1 MGLPAGRK
9 RRAARFVGGNSVNE
23 NENILELT
31 SIGKKFPGVTALDD
45 VSFELRR
52 GEIHAICG
60 ENGAGKSTLLKILS
74 GAYVEYDGNIRLK
87 GKDIRFKSTMD
98 ARLEGVSVIPQEIQ
112 MAEHLT
118 VYENIFMGNF
128 PTTKAGFVDRK
139 EMLRKTREYQSLFGE
154 TALSIPADA
163 LAGSLSMGKRQ
174 IVEIIKAISMNV
186 EILALDEPTSSLSKD
201 EIRQL
206 FQLIHRF
213 VEQGISVIYVS
224 HKLDE
229 IFEIC
234 DRVTVLKD
242 GKKIGTV
249 NTAESSMPEVINM
262 MVGRNFELYGER
274 NIVQP
279 DTEETVLEV
288 RGLSRAGEFNDISFK
303 LRKGEI
309 LGAFGIIG
317 SGRTETAKAIFGL
330 TSPNSGEIYVRGQLI
345 PRMTPEK
352 ALGLG
357 MGFITE
363 DRHGEGL
370 ALILTIRENLSMPI
384 LDKIS
389 KNGILNLQEEISVVK
404 EYIEKLEIKTPTI
417 NFEANNLSGG
427 NQQKVVV
434 AKWLAAKIDI
444 LIIDEPTRGID
455 VKTKSEMY
463 RLIRELSREGV
474 SVFLISSE
482 LPEILGL
489 CHRIMVFRD
498 GGLAKT
504 VLNTPELTEAEILT
518 EAVLNT
524 EVKYYA
530 S

>member
-1 MGLPAGRK
+1 MDEK
-9 RRAARFVGGNSVNE
+9 
-23 NENILELT
+23 ILELS

-45 VSFELRR
+45 VSFDLKK

-74 GAYVEYDGNIRLK
+74 GAYVDYDGSIRLK
-87 GKDIRFKSTMD
+87 GRDVRFRNTWD
-98 ARLEGVSVIPQEIQ
+98 ARNEGISVIPQEIQ

-118 VYENIFMGNF
+118 VYENVFMGNF
-128 PTTKAGFVDRK
+128 PVTKAGFVDRK
-139 EMLRKTREYQSLFGE
+139 EMIRKTREYQGMFGE
-154 TALSIPADA
+154 TALAIPADV
-163 LAGSLSMGKRQ
+163 LAGTLSMGKRQ
-174 IVEIIKAISMNV
+174 IIEIIKAIAMNV
-186 EILALDEPTSSLSKD
+186 EILALDEPTSSLSRD
-201 EIRQL
+201 ETRQL
-206 FQLIHRF
+206 FELVKRF

-242 GKKIGTV
+242 GKKVGTV
-249 NTAESSMPEVINM
+249 NVRESRMSEIINM
-262 MVGRNFELYGER
+262 MVGRDFELYGER
-274 NIVQP
+274 DIVP
-279 DTEETVLEV
+279 PGSDEVVLEA
-288 RGLSRAGEFNDISFK
+288 RGLSRDGEFSDISFQLK
-303 LRKGEI
+303 KGEI

-330 TSPNSGEIYVRGQLI
+330 TQPSAGEVYVHGDKV

-352 ALGLG
+352 ALDLG

-384 LDKIS
+384 LKKIS
-389 KNGILNLQEEISVVK
+389 RKGILDLGEEVAVVN
-404 EYIEKLEIKTPTI
+404 EYIKELDIKTPSI

-463 RLIRELSREGV
+463 RLIKELAQEGV
-474 SVFLISSE
+474 SVLLISSE

-498 GGLAKT
+498 GELVKT
-504 VLNTPELTEAEILT
+504 VQNSQGLTEAEILT

-524 EVKYYA
+524 SA
-530 S
+530 SQAEAV